1 MRRYL
6 AESLGTALIVL
17 AVVGSAH
24 MATFLTK
31 DSGVWLLIN
40 CLSTVSALYISILLF
55 RTISGAHFNPIVSI
69 IAGLQRALSGKEV
82 GLYLLAQFTGA
93 IFGVMVANSMFDS
106 PILSI
111 STINRA
117 NSGTLVGE
125 LISSAG
131 LITLIFAHWLEISND
146 RRATLISL
154 WIASAYFFTS
164 STSFANP
171 AVSFGRIFTESYAGI
186 DVRSFALFLL
196 AQSMGGA
203 IAFLMMKRVGKP

>member
-40 CLSTVSALYISILLF
+40 CLSTVSALYISIWLF
-55 RTISGAHFNPIVSI
+55 RNISGAHFNPIVSI

-82 GLYLLAQFTGA
+82 GLYLLSQFTGA

-131 LITLIFAHWLEISND
+131 LITLIFAHWLTISND